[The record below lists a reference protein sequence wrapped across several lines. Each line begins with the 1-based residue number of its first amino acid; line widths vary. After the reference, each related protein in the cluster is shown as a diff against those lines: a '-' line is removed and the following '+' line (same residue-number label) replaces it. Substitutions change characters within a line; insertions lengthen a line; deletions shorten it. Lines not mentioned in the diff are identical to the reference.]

1 MKVFT
6 PGKIIGVLLL
16 AGLAYGAYWW
26 QQKST
31 AESAK
36 PKYRTQAVDRGSII
50 QRISANGTL
59 NPVTVVNIGTQISG
73 TVIRL
78 HTDFNSTVKKGQVLA
93 ELDPSLLKAQ
103 IDQSEATRRSMMATW
118 TLARSTLE
126 RNQSL
131 RDRGFISDSALD
143 TARKDVD
150 STSAQIAALKAQ
162 IERDKTNLSY
172 SVIRSPID
180 GIVVD
185 RTIDVGQT
193 VAASFQTPTLFK
205 IARDLTAMQIDTSV
219 SEADIGAIKP
229 AMPVAFTVDAFR
241 DREFSGRV
249 RVIRLNPTTQQNV
262 VTYNVVI
269 DVKNDTGVLLPG
281 MTAQVAIVTQRRD
294 NVLRIPNA
302 ALRFK
307 PTEDASSRAP
317 DKGDKGDKADR
328 GERSDKS
335 TKAAARASPETSA
348 PGTASPKPA
357 PPVAT
362 GASGMIAQPSTP
374 VTLATTT
381 TTATTDAQR
390 PATTLRAA
398 VARPGRVYKLSAE
411 ADPLAVD
418 VRTGIADVRFT
429 EAVGDALKEGD
440 TVIVRE
446 VAPEKSAGAGPG
458 FRMRF
463 F

>member
-1 MKVFT
+1 M
-6 PGKIIGVLLL
+6 
-16 AGLAYGAYWW
+16 
-26 QQKST
+26 
-31 AESAK
+31 
-36 PKYRTQAVDRGSII
+36 
-50 QRISANGTL
+50 
-59 NPVTVVNIGTQISG
+59 
-73 TVIRL
+73 
-78 HTDFNSTVKKGQVLA
+78 
-93 ELDPSLLKAQ
+93 
-103 IDQSEATRRSMMATW
+103 
-118 TLARSTLE
+118 
-126 RNQSL
+126 NQSL

-307 PTEDASSRAP
+307 PTEDASSRAADKGNKA
-317 DKGDKGDKADR
+317 DKGDKG
-328 GERSDKS
+328 DKS

-390 PATTLRAA
+390 PATTMRAA
-398 VARPGRVYKLSAE
+398 VARPARVYKLSAE

-446 VAPEKSAGAGPG
+446 VAPEKSAGAGQG
-458 FRMRF
+458 FRVRF

>member
-1 MKVFT
+1 MKLVT
-6 PGKIIGVLLL
+6 PGKVIAVLLL
-16 AGLAYGAYWW
+16 AGIGYGAYWW
-26 QQKST
+26 QQKNT

-50 QRISANGTL
+50 QRIAANGTL
-59 NPVTVVNIGTQISG
+59 NPVTVVNVGTQISG

-78 HTDFNSTVKKGQVLA
+78 HTDFNSRVKKGQILA

-103 IDQSEATRRSMMATW
+103 IEQSEANRRSMQASW
-118 TLARSTLE
+118 TLARNTLE

-131 RDRGFISDSALD
+131 KDRGFLSDSALD
-143 TARKDVD
+143 TARKDLD
-150 STSAQIAALKAQ
+150 SAAAQIASLKAQ

-185 RTIDVGQT
+185 RTVDVGQT

-219 SEADIGAIKP
+219 SEADIGSIRP
-229 AMPVAFTVDAFR
+229 GMPVGFTVDAFR
-241 DREFSGRV
+241 EREFTGRV
-249 RVIRLNPTTQQNV
+249 RVIRLNPTVQQNV

-269 DVKNDTGVLLPG
+269 DVKNDTGLLLPG

-302 ALRFK
+302 ALRFR
-307 PTEDASSRAP
+307 PSEEAAAAAATAGTTASTA
-317 DKGDKGDKADR
+317 
-328 GERSDKS
+328 
-335 TKAAARASPETSA
+335 KAASASAGPSVGTVTNAAGSAANPAAAPSAATAR
-348 PGTASPKPA
+348 TASPRGNK
-357 PPVAT
+357 
-362 GASGMIAQPSTP
+362 G
-374 VTLATTT
+374 
-381 TTATTDAQR
+381 
-390 PATTLRAA
+390 
-398 VARPGRVYKLSAE
+398 GRVYKLSDTG
-411 ADPLAVD
+411 DPVAVD
-418 VRTGIADVRFT
+418 VPTGIADMRFT
-429 EAVGDALKEGD
+429 EAAGAATDTLKDGDL
-440 TVIVRE
+440 VIVRE
-446 VAPEKSAGAGPG
+446 VPPERSSASGTG

>member
-6 PGKIIGVLLL
+6 PGRVVGVILL
-16 AGLAYGAYWW
+16 AAAAYGIYWW
-26 QQKST
+26 QQQKT
-31 AESAK
+31 VEAAK
-36 PKYRTQAVDRGSII
+36 PRYRTATVDRGPIV

-59 NPVTVVNIGTQISG
+59 NPVTVVNVGTQISG

-78 HTDFNSTVKKGQVLA
+78 HADFNAQVKKGQVLA

-103 IDQSEATRRSMMATW
+103 IQQSEATRQSLMASW
-118 TLARSTLE
+118 TLARNTLE
-126 RNQSL
+126 RNRAL
-131 RDRGFISDSALD
+131 RDKGFISDAALD
-143 TARKDVD
+143 TARRDVD
-150 STSAQIAALKAQ
+150 SAAAQINALKAQ
-162 IERDKTNLSY
+162 IDRDRTNLSY

-185 RTIDVGQT
+185 RSVDVGQT

-229 AMPVAFTVDAFR
+229 GLPVLFNVDAFR
-241 DREFSGRV
+241 DREFGGVV
-249 RVIRLNPTTQQNV
+249 RTIRLNPSMQQNV

-269 DVKNDTGVLLPG
+269 DVQNEGGVLLPG

-307 PTEDASSRAP
+307 PSDDAPFARTT
-317 DKGDKGDKADR
+317 DKGEIRTATAPTAPAGTA
-328 GERSDKS
+328 GS
-335 TKAAARASPETSA
+335 TVAGGMAAPTGAAKAAA
-348 PGTASPKPA
+348 PGANKA
-357 PPVAT
+357 PPPLAT
-362 GASGMIAQPSTP
+362 GASGFIAQPSSPPPVAVSKSDTARGSATP
-374 VTLATTT
+374 
-381 TTATTDAQR
+381 
-390 PATTLRAA
+390 P
-398 VARPGRVYKLSAE
+398 ARPGRVYKLA
-411 ADPLAVD
+411 ADGDPTPVD
-418 VRTGIADVRFT
+418 VRTGIADIRFT
-429 EAVGDALKEGD
+429 EAIVGALAEGD
-440 TVIVRE
+440 QVIVRE
-446 VAPEKSAGAGPG
+446 EGRDKAPASGPG

>member
-180 GIVVD
+180 GFVVD

-229 AMPVAFTVDAFR
+229 GMPVAFTVDAFR
-241 DREFSGRV
+241 DREFGGRV

-269 DVKNDTGVLLPG
+269 DVKT
-281 MTAQVAIVTQRRD
+281 T
-294 NVLRIPNA
+294 
-302 ALRFK
+302 
-307 PTEDASSRAP
+307 
-317 DKGDKGDKADR
+317 
-328 GERSDKS
+328 
-335 TKAAARASPETSA
+335 
-348 PGTASPKPA
+348 PA
-357 PPVAT
+357 CCC
-362 GASGMIAQPSTP
+362 
-374 VTLATTT
+374 
-381 TTATTDAQR
+381 
-390 PATTLRAA
+390 
-398 VARPGRVYKLSAE
+398 
-411 ADPLAVD
+411 
-418 VRTGIADVRFT
+418 
-429 EAVGDALKEGD
+429 
-440 TVIVRE
+440 RE
-446 VAPEKSAGAGPG
+446 
-458 FRMRF
+458 
-463 F
+463 